1 MSVDFKPSPTICV
14 LEWWE
19 IDCGDLGTHK
29 ITDKQMNGILEA
41 ERMNA
46 RFVRFDDVVINV
58 AFIRGAKKIMRKK
71 TADDLRYSKIDKSE
85 ERFLIE
91 DNRKKLLPEKS

>member
-1 MSVDFKPSPTICV
+1 MSVDFTPSPVVAI

-41 ERMNA
+41 EKMNA
-46 RFVRFDDVVINV
+46 RFVKFNDVVVNV
-58 AFIRGAKKIMRKK
+58 AFIRGAKKIVKRK
-71 TADDLRYSKIDKSE
+71 TVEDLRYSKIDKSE

-91 DNRKKLLPEKS
+91 DNRQKLLPESN